1 MTSNGAE
8 SGTEEDEE
16 MAAEDDDSEGED
28 DLPME
33 MVEDAGRSNKVFTF
47 FLINYGFAYY
57 SAFTLF
63 KNRIVQD
70 IDVVT
75 YEYDQPSSNNT
86 YRVAEWC
93 PDDIATFQKYWRG
106 LK

>member
-33 MVEDAGRSNKVFTF
+33 MVEDAGRSNKVKYLVIF
-47 FLINYGFAYY
+47 F
-57 SAFTLF
+57 
-63 KNRIVQD
+63 
-70 IDVVT
+70 VV
-75 YEYDQPSSNNT
+75 
-86 YRVAEWC
+86 A
-93 PDDIATFQKYWRG
+93 G
-106 LK
+106 LPKILCLR

>member
-33 MVEDAGRSNKVFTF
+33 MVEDAGRSNKVGTF
-47 FLINYGFAYY
+47 ISNYEVTGLSTIRLRRESYNMIIRLRDSAIKYIYSLFLFN
-57 SAFTLF
+57 L
-63 KNRIVQD
+63 
-70 IDVVT
+70 
-75 YEYDQPSSNNT
+75 
-86 YRVAEWC
+86 
-93 PDDIATFQKYWRG
+93 
-106 LK
+106 L